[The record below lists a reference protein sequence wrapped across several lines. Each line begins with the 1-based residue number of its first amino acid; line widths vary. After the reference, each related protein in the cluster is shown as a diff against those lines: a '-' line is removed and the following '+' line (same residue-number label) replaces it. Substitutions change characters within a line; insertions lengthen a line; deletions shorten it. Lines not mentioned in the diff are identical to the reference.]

1 MKFQRVTFARMTALD
16 IVQQYYQHFN
26 TQNWE
31 GMLSLLSDN
40 IRHEVNQGDP
50 RIGLELYR
58 EFLQHMDDCYEEHLS
73 DMVFFSEPSGKRV
86 ACEFTVNGIY
96 KKTDGDLT
104 PANGQ
109 KYVLP
114 AGAFLEV
121 SEGKITR
128 VTTYYNLPLWIKLVS
143 AS

>member
-1 MKFQRVTFARMTALD
+1 MTALD

-26 TQNWE
+26 QGNWE
-31 GMLSLLSDN
+31 GMLGLLSED

-58 EFLQHMDDCYEEHLS
+58 AFLQHMDDCYEEKLT
-73 DMVFFSEPSGKRV
+73 DLVFFTEPEGRRV
-86 ACEFTVNGIY
+86 ACEFTVNGVY
-96 KKTDGDLT
+96 KKTDGDLVE
-104 PANGQ
+104 AHGQ
-109 KYVLP
+109 RYVLP

-121 SEGKITR
+121 ADGKITR

-143 AS
+143 A